1 MLMTSRPAGV
11 LAFVMLVGALCGCA
25 GQAPPPAA
33 PAPSAAPSVA
43 APAATAPVPAAPTA
57 LPASEVPRGAIA
69 AETRIRSVR
78 SLVNRTREM
87 DTIGASATPVFES
100 IESLK
105 DWMRTRDPRQQ
116 TARALRSLGLEWR
129 LDGEL
134 LNGWMEATGARLD
147 ALTAARATLKETK
160 DTWTGTEAA
169 LVREGAPPDIRERA
183 HAVLASIAEVEDGL
197 HAEIDKVLL
206 LQSRTSAAS
215 LDVEDALDT
224 IAGALRE
231 ERKSLLKTDS
241 PPIWKARQ
249 PPSSSQ
255 PLSTEISAT
264 LDENVRALRQYAARE
279 SRAFQLHIVLTLLVL
294 IGFFR
299 LRPRSHAWPASS
311 KGVIAV
317 ARLVQRPILGACLVA
332 LLCGRWIHPRAPL
345 ALYELNSIL
354 LSLPVVVLM
363 KGIVEPRVRGAL
375 YTLATLFVA
384 ERIWESTWAGTFL
397 ERIVLLGLTVLSAAA
412 VVWTFRRS
420 APLPALVAPGWWRVL
435 RGSSRLAVVALA
447 VSLVSNVAG
456 NVSLSRLLTATVVN
470 VSYAGVVLYTAALL
484 LRGTAE
490 LLIRSRELQ
499 VLHTVA
505 LHGDLILR
513 RVSLA
518 IDAAMMLSFVM
529 VVLASA
535 DLLPLVKAALGELLV
550 RRWGVGDFRFS
561 FATALIF
568 VATVYVSIV
577 VSRAIR
583 MVLEGDVYPRV
594 QLPRGVPDT
603 LTMLMRYGVIS
614 LGFLLALAV
623 AGIPIDRLT
632 VVFGALGV
640 GIGFGL
646 QSVVNNFVSGLII
659 MFERP
664 IQIGDAVE
672 VSGLSGRVRHI
683 GVRASTIE
691 TFDGAEVIV
700 PNGTLVSSH
709 LINWTL
715 TNRSR
720 RIEIQV
726 GVAYGTDPERVMTI
740 LTDAVKGESGVL
752 ADPAPFALF
761 RAFGPSSLDF
771 SLFLWTS
778 DFDSWTRLK
787 SDTTVRVNKAL
798 HDAGID
804 IPLPQQVVHLGGEAS
819 G

>member
-25 GQAPPPAA
+25 GEAPPPAA

-43 APAATAPVPAAPTA
+43 APAATAATAPVPAAPTA

-363 KGIVEPRVRGAL
+363 KGIVEPRVRGA
-375 YTLATLFVA
+375 
-384 ERIWESTWAGTFL
+384 
-397 ERIVLLGLTVLSAAA
+397 
-412 VVWTFRRS
+412 
-420 APLPALVAPGWWRVL
+420 
-435 RGSSRLAVVALA
+435 
-447 VSLVSNVAG
+447 
-456 NVSLSRLLTATVVN
+456 
-470 VSYAGVVLYTAALL
+470 
-484 LRGTAE
+484 
-490 LLIRSRELQ
+490 
-499 VLHTVA
+499 
-505 LHGDLILR
+505 
-513 RVSLA
+513 
-518 IDAAMMLSFVM
+518 
-529 VVLASA
+529 
-535 DLLPLVKAALGELLV
+535 
-550 RRWGVGDFRFS
+550 
-561 FATALIF
+561 
-568 VATVYVSIV
+568 
-577 VSRAIR
+577 
-583 MVLEGDVYPRV
+583 
-594 QLPRGVPDT
+594 
-603 LTMLMRYGVIS
+603 
-614 LGFLLALAV
+614 
-623 AGIPIDRLT
+623 
-632 VVFGALGV
+632 
-640 GIGFGL
+640 
-646 QSVVNNFVSGLII
+646 
-659 MFERP
+659 
-664 IQIGDAVE
+664 
-672 VSGLSGRVRHI
+672 
-683 GVRASTIE
+683 
-691 TFDGAEVIV
+691 
-700 PNGTLVSSH
+700 
-709 LINWTL
+709 
-715 TNRSR
+715 
-720 RIEIQV
+720 
-726 GVAYGTDPERVMTI
+726 
-740 LTDAVKGESGVL
+740 
-752 ADPAPFALF
+752 
-761 RAFGPSSLDF
+761 
-771 SLFLWTS
+771 
-778 DFDSWTRLK
+778 
-787 SDTTVRVNKAL
+787 
-798 HDAGID
+798 
-804 IPLPQQVVHLGGEAS
+804 
-819 G
+819 